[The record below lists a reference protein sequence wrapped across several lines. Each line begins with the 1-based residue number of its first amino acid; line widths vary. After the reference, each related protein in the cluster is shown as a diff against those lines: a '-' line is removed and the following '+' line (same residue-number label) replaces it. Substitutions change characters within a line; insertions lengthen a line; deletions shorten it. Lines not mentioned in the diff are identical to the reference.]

1 MTRDAGGSSY
11 FRPPAPRVSQVRV
24 SLHRVRKV
32 LRVPSLDGHPL
43 VGPVSQLPGPANA
56 LESEPAVS
64 STRKILTLHP
74 PLGDSTID
82 AILTSL
88 ETALVESGASRIWV
102 ESESYP
108 DLTVMAEM
116 PELQPEH
123 VERIA

>member
-1 MTRDAGGSSY
+1 MTSSGS
-11 FRPPAPRVSQVRV
+11 R
-24 SLHRVRKV
+24 
-32 LRVPSLDGHPL
+32 SLDPRL
-43 VGPVSQLPGPANA
+43 IRPGPALV
-56 LESEPAVS
+56 LESEPPVS

-88 ETALVESGASRIWV
+88 EAALIEAGASRIWV

-108 DLTVMAEM
+108 DLTVMATM
-116 PELQPEH
+116 PELRPEH